1 MKITL
6 STRHCLRPLLVVLCL
21 VSVSAMGAETVGD
34 TDFDVQSPSVM
45 AIRKSLAER
54 HAILKEHFQAGVIGL
69 THDGLIAMREAAGLA
84 PDMRA
89 TLERLVAEDNKDRG
103 TLYREIARAN
113 GRPDWESQ
121 FQNVF
126 AERWIRRA
134 PSGWYYRDSGGR
146 WIKKLPSAANDG
158 VPENTASVAPYPGN

>member
-1 MKITL
+1 M
-6 STRHCLRPLLVVLCL
+6 RAVLAALWL
-21 VSVSAMGAETVGD
+21 VSASAMSAEAEGD
-34 TDFDVQSPSVM
+34 AEFDVQSPSVM

-54 HAILKEHFQAGVIGL
+54 QVLLKEQFQAGVIGL

>member
-1 MKITL
+1 
-6 STRHCLRPLLVVLCL
+6 LRAVLAVLWL
-21 VSVSAMGAETVGD
+21 VSVSAMSAEAEGD

-54 HAILKEHFQAGVIGL
+54 HAVLKEHFQAGVIGL

-134 PSGWYYRDSGGR
+134 PSGWYYRDSGGH
-146 WIKKLPSAANDG
+146 WIKKLSGAANG
-158 VPENTASVAPYPGN
+158 EAPPSVTPVAPFPGS

>member
-1 MKITL
+1 MKIML
-6 STRHCLRPLLVVLCL
+6 STRHCLRALLAVFCL
-21 VSVSAMGAETVGD
+21 VSVSAMSAETVGD

-84 PDMRA
+84 HDMRA
-89 TLERLVAEDNKDRG
+89 RLERLVAEENKDRG
-103 TLYREIARAN
+103 TMYREIARAN

-126 AERWIRRA
+126 AERWISRA
-134 PSGWYYRDSGGR
+134 PIGWYYRDSGGR
-146 WIKKLPSAANDG
+146 WIKKLPSAANG
-158 VPENTASVAPYPGN
+158 GTPEIAASVAPYPGN